1 MGKTDLYIAL
11 TAEVCM
17 ILLVELAC
25 NLGIR
30 CWLAKRKLAGKF
42 RRAAGKR
49 IKQFWNWLG
58 TGILILI
65 VVMEPLDL
73 PRILRIQLDD
83 TGIFLSR
90 AVFIVQLI
98 CILTFFLTR
107 PLWLKWLMDRAC
119 GMGVVSEEAVSE
131 GQLTKGQLAKRQL
144 TKAQLADHVQTAF
157 LILCLLV
164 FGNILPYFL
173 YINGHLHKFAVMWMA
188 WWAFDLWDYGFGS
201 PLYLILTG
209 AKEILPLCRR
219 IPWLSC
225 AASVLLAWNFPLP
238 YDMTRC
244 GVLIICLFL
253 LECTVLLVWK
263 IREEKARGNT

>member
-65 VVMEPLDL
+65 VVMKPVDL
-73 PRILRIQLDD
+73 PRIMWIQLDN

-90 AVFIVQLI
+90 AVFI
-98 CILTFFLTR
+98 
-107 PLWLKWLMDRAC
+107 
-119 GMGVVSEEAVSE
+119 
-131 GQLTKGQLAKRQL
+131 
-144 TKAQLADHVQTAF
+144 AQLADHVQTAF

-209 AKEILPLCRR
+209 AKGILHLRRR

-238 YDMTRC
+238 YDMTQC
-244 GVLIICLFL
+244 AVLIICLFL

-263 IREEKARGNT
+263 IREEKVRENT